1 MTYSNNVQ
9 CKVQCKFSLTIVF
22 IEVLGGGRGEKRELK
37 EKKYKKKLCRSKFL
51 YVTGDYSLFLFLFF
65 LEGAICF
72 LLFYYSVS

>member
-9 CKVQCKFSLTIVF
+9 CKVHCKFSLTIVF

-51 YVTGDYSLFLFLFF
+51 YVTGEYSLFLFF